1 MNKPERGYVSEA
13 ERRRAERQKREREAR
28 RQGQRDTERRNRK
41 TMDPSYTTT
50 GDEQ

>member
-1 MNKPERGYVSEA
+1 MNNSEKGYVSEA
-13 ERRRAERQKREREAR
+13 ERRRSERQAREREAR

-50 GDEQ
+50 GDEK